1 MMSKD
6 WRNMEKKPLK
16 RNLKMKKTSLPG
28 SILSQLGKEWWKNL
42 QKLKKNSIQKYFDKK
57 VTALPRIFAVQMDA
71 NLWEYF
77 KFIISQSAQPKKH
90 VIKRKNFQ
98 IMAS

>member
-1 MMSKD
+1 VQSINWFIGFGRNSINRMAHEQHNTKKQQKMMSKD

-42 QKLKKNSIQKYFDKK
+42 
-57 VTALPRIFAVQMDA
+57 
-71 NLWEYF
+71 
-77 KFIISQSAQPKKH
+77 
-90 VIKRKNFQ
+90 
-98 IMAS
+98 